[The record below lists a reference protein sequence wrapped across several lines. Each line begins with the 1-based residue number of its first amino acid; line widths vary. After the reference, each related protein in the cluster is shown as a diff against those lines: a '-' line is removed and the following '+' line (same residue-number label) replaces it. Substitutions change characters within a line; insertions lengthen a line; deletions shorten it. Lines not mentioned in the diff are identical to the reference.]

1 MLAAFTWFPAWY
13 FSIEFLLFAVTVFDV
28 FVFPWVLTLSS
39 LDNESQLNILRLTGS
54 IVFKLLKKK
63 SQILNLFGVLRETI
77 KGLSIQSLAYL
88 GLRRFCYRCPFVF
101 FVLFCFLLNSA
112 IVSHHL
118 LSQSGSYFKQI
129 QAEVD
134 PVRHSKMP
142 VTSLRLKDKLLI
154 SSISMRTHVCLRER

>member
-1 MLAAFTWFPAWY
+1 M
-13 FSIEFLLFAVTVFDV
+13 VFFDWV
-28 FVFPWVLTLSS
+28 SFVYRHCLWC
-39 LDNESQLNILRLTGS
+39 LRLSLGFDPFFPGQWVPTQYPS
-54 IVFKLLKKK
+54 PHWKYSFQALKKK
-63 SQILNLFGVLRETI
+63 NSQILNLFGVLRETI

-88 GLRRFCYRCPFVF
+88 GLRRFCCRCPFVF
-101 FVLFCFLLNSA
+101 FVLFCFLLKSA

-154 SSISMRTHVCLRER
+154 SSISMRAHVCLRER

>member
-1 MLAAFTWFPAWY
+1 MLAAFTCFPAWY
-13 FSIEFLLFAVTVFDV
+13 FSIEFLLFTVTVFDV

-54 IVFKLLKKK
+54 IVFKLKKKK

-88 GLRRFCYRCPFVF
+88 GLRRFCCRCPFVF
-101 FVLFCFLLNSA
+101 LFCFVFYLTA

-154 SSISMRTHVCLRER
+154 SSISMRAHVCLRER